1 MHLGDDRAAPAGG
14 GQVREHLG
22 DRLRARARH
31 EVLVDEA
38 ARPGRDG
45 AVAEVDVTEALAER
59 QREVEGVAARDG
71 GVREVERG
79 RRHVEA
85 DRVVSGG
92 VDVGDDRAEAP
103 REHVLDGELDARRG
117 LHVAHD
123 LDEAGGD
130 AALPAERRVHDDGR
144 RPELRGQLGRA
155 QQLVALVATQGEVG
169 RRQHRR
175 VHRQRGQAPPGDG
188 GAEQRGVA
196 AAPVGG
202 HHHLDAAV
210 AHPAGEAEGLVG
222 RSREDA
228 GRAHADRDHAA
239 RLRPGR
245 DHAAG
250 PSVNVGRTAGQR
262 GR

>member
-1 MHLGDDRAAPAGG
+1 VHLGDHGAAPAGG
-14 GQVREHLG
+14 GQVPQHLG

-31 EVLVDEA
+31 QVLVDETA
-38 ARPGRDG
+38 GPGRDR
-45 AVAEVDVTEALAER
+45 AVAEVDVPEARAER
-59 QREVEGVAARDG
+59 QRELEGVAARDR

-79 RRHVEA
+79 RRDVDV
-85 DRVVSGG
+85 DRVVPGR
-92 VDVGDDRAEAP
+92 VDVGDQRAEAP

-144 RPELRGQLGRA
+144 GPEGRGELGRA
-155 QQLVALVATQGEVG
+155 QQLVALVAAQREVG

-175 VHRQRGQAPPGDG
+175 VHREHGQAPPGDG

-202 HHHLDAAV
+202 HHHLDAVV
-210 AHPAGEAEGLVG
+210 ADPAGEAEGLVG

-239 RLRPGR
+239 RLRRGR
-245 DHAAG
+245 DDAAERA
-250 PSVNVGRTAGQR
+250 VNVGRTPGQR